1 MRVLNGILS
10 TDKCTISEKDQ
21 KIVIMSSNSTF
32 PEDYVEAD
40 YSEKPI
46 KIRKYIEVMKK

>member
-46 KIRKYIEVMKK
+46 KIKEIHRSNEK